1 MIHGFYFRQTT
12 IINASRAHAEC
23 RQPRLESDLSVN
35 RSRHV
40 GWGGAAWRRLAL
52 ANWQREA
59 AWQHSDGGVLP
70 GHWQSGGRSRVGA
83 VQMPGVQCLQV
94 QVQMPGVQKP
104 EARLVALSSSK
115 LLSECEVA
123 VEGWL
128 QAICKYLGTTNTPE
142 IRCAAAYRP
151 HPAL

>member
-1 MIHGFYFRQTT
+1 MH
-12 IINASRAHAEC
+12 RALT
-23 RQPRLESDLSVN
+23 PSVGSLDLKVISL
-35 RSRHV
+35 ST
-40 GWGGAAWRRLAL
+40 GLGMSGGVERAAWRRLAL

-83 VQMPGVQCLQV
+83 VQNDAWRAMPQV

-142 IRCAAAYRP
+142 IRCAATYRP
-151 HPAL
+151 RPAL